1 VEERGA
7 VTSHS
12 GGLKRIHARIS
23 QKVTVILDSQFDGRQ
38 PAISWHLRD
47 LTAS

>member
-12 GGLKRIHARIS
+12 GGLWAMPDPLLGCVVFKIRR
-23 QKVTVILDSQFDGRQ
+23 VDSG
-38 PAISWHLRD
+38 
-47 LTAS
+47 LTRSFELWNPTY